1 MINWAFQDILPKSR
15 SQKQRSWHL
24 CLETSLLLNRIRI
37 LTGEKAVIILALLL
51 LTRAYLHSLLNF
63 LTVSQSPACHT
74 GHGPM
79 LHCA

>member
-1 MINWAFQDILPKSR
+1 MILIGHSKTSYQNLGHL
-15 SQKQRSWHL
+15 WHL

-37 LTGEKAVIILALLL
+37 LTGEKAVIISALLL
-51 LTRAYLHSLLNF
+51 STRAYLHSLLNF